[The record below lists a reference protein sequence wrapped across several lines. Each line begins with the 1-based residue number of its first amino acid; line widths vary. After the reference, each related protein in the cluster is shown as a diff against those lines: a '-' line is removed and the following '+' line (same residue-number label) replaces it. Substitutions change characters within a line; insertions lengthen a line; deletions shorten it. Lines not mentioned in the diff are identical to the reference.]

1 MGKIWKFINVNDLR
15 SRLRFLCEHSTGLR
29 TLLSQKE
36 KGVASFYDFV
46 GFFFPVVVTFFQ
58 RKKTKPFCSPLSYG
72 KPCSHCYPH
81 AHLWNSQFITYNWPG
96 AVHSDRE
103 FIIVLRSC
111 RHKELKISRTE
122 RRVSVQIQSSGQ
134 GPFADEQPGRLR
146 WDISMD
152 CINPKHRHLCL
163 VHLCLVHRMKEG
175 VVNYHSFPIGDEGI
189 QASLS

>member
-1 MGKIWKFINVNDLR
+1 MWTQHRTQDTVISERKRCGQ
-15 SRLRFLCEHSTGLR
+15 FLWFCC
-29 TLLSQKE
+29 
-36 KGVASFYDFV
+36 
-46 GFFFPVVVTFFQ
+46 FFFSCSCYFLS
-58 RKKTKPFCSPLSYG
+58 KEENKTILLTIVLWKT
-72 KPCSHCYPH
+72 CSHCYPH
-81 AHLWNSQFITYNWPG
+81 AHVWNSQFITYNWPG

-111 RHKELKISRTE
+111 RHKELKISRAE